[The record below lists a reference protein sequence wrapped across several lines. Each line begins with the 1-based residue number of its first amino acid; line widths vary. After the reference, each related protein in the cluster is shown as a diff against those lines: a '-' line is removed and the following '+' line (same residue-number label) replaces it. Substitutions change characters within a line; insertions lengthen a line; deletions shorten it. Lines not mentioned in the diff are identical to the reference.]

1 MPSTRPIAVA
11 FTKIGLRNRLSGMIG
26 SCTLASVITKAV
38 AATMSPAPHAQVASE
53 SHPNSLSP
61 PKSVKKIRQVV
72 AIDRKITPKMS
83 IGFSAFLLGSF
94 RATSAMMNAA
104 MPTGMLM

>member
-1 MPSTRPIAVA
+1 
-11 FTKIGLRNRLSGMIG
+11 MIG
-26 SCTLASVITKAV
+26 SLTRDSVMTKAV
-38 AATMSPAPHAQVASE
+38 AATIRPAPQAQVASE
-53 SHPNSLSP
+53 SQPNSLSP

-72 AIDRKITPKMS
+72 AIERKMTPKMS

-94 RATSAMMNAA
+94 SATRAMMNAA